1 MVITRHSTQVEE
13 EPITANLAQGVPN
26 RRSKRVER
34 VAQKTVDVAATAREE
49 DNEVEEEQPVLK
61 TRGKRM
67 KTVASKK
74 KK

>member
-1 MVITRHSTQVEE
+1 MLFIKLWCF
-13 EPITANLAQGVPN
+13 N
-26 RRSKRVER
+26 
-34 VAQKTVDVAATAREE
+34 VDVAATAREE
-49 DNEVEEEQPVLK
+49 DNDQDKGEENHEVEEEQPVLK